1 MFIAR
6 VSLFGACRMVLFGF
20 AGHELRKSPVQ
31 AQLTS
36 SPRGASDSDRA
47 VLASTLHTRTAVV
60 HAREQLGCIE
70 GSARTVA
77 LGVEASV

>member
-6 VSLFGACRMVLFGF
+6 VSLFGACRMVLFDF
-20 AGHELRKSPVQ
+20 AGHELRNPPYKLAYVF
-31 AQLTS
+31 
-36 SPRGASDSDRA
+36 PRGACDSDRG